1 MKDSF
6 KIVAITL
13 LACIWL
19 AISVINSIAEDDRKA
34 SGRFET
40 KNGSLEVFD
49 AYAFHSLDGKGK
61 ITVVISN
68 QEFAKDIIDQYWD
81 RKHTIERYY
90 RDEKTAVIYFEFSPE
105 GKYRGLSYYFGPG
118 DGCGYCADP
127 SVKSTVSL
135 KDGKMTGKLSFP
147 KGSDT
152 KSWFEISLNVPVS
165 DDDHGKS
172 QSNGGGEPGKAYM
185 AYHRALVGDDPK
197 AVRALLSER
206 HRSMWKKAE
215 AEQRGDEILSS
226 LAEDHPKELRVTDVY
241 VKGDKALILL
251 EGKGEMGKVRGE
263 AQLLRGKGVWLFN
276 DEAFRIAD

>member
-105 GKYRGLSYYFGPG
+105 GKYRGLSYYYGPG
-118 DGCGYCADP
+118 DGCGYCA
-127 SVKSTVSL
+127 
-135 KDGKMTGKLSFP
+135 
-147 KGSDT
+147 
-152 KSWFEISLNVPVS
+152 
-165 DDDHGKS
+165 
-172 QSNGGGEPGKAYM
+172 
-185 AYHRALVGDDPK
+185 
-197 AVRALLSER
+197 
-206 HRSMWKKAE
+206 
-215 AEQRGDEILSS
+215 
-226 LAEDHPKELRVTDVY
+226 
-241 VKGDKALILL
+241 
-251 EGKGEMGKVRGE
+251 
-263 AQLLRGKGVWLFN
+263 
-276 DEAFRIAD
+276 